1 MSLHISEEGYM
12 IIVLII
18 FLLGCL
24 TICILD
30 EIFTRK
36 FIRESRIQTEKFVQ
50 ENNNSIHINDSEI
63 IFSKTSDS
71 DIIDPIKKTPRKRN

>member
-1 MSLHISEEGYM
+1 M